1 MTAVHY
7 LLLIGVIIVVA
18 LAIYAVYLWRKVWML
33 RRTSNKQRGDRD
45 ARLAADIQ
53 FIAKSLLDEQC
64 PWIEGSIR
72 IKVLLDNYTGPR
84 RQSLDA
90 GVFETI
96 YEATSHI
103 PTHSSWRKLSR
114 AERKLHLRHMETLE
128 KRYKD
133 ALLRAAEDFSR
144 GLT

>member
-7 LLLIGVIIVVA
+7 LLLVGISIVVA
-18 LAIYAVYLWRKVWML
+18 LAIYAAYLWRRIWML
-33 RRTSNKQRGDRD
+33 KRASKRQRGDRN

-64 PWIEGSIR
+64 PWIEGAIR

-84 RQSLDA
+84 RESLDA
-90 GVFETI
+90 SIFETI

-103 PTHSSWRKLSR
+103 PTHAGWRQLSR
-114 AERKLHLRHMETLE
+114 AERKLHQRHMDNLE
-128 KRYKD
+128 KRHKE

>member
-7 LLLIGVIIVVA
+7 LLIVGLSIIVA
-18 LAIYAVYLWRKVWML
+18 LAIYAIYLWRRVWSL
-33 RRTSNKQRGDRD
+33 QRTSSEQRGDRN

-53 FIAKSLLDEQC
+53 FIAKSLLNEQC

-84 RQSLDA
+84 RQGLDA
-90 GVFETI
+90 SVFETV

-103 PTHSSWRKLSR
+103 PTHGNWRKLSR
-114 AERKLHLRHMETLE
+114 SERKLHLRHMETLE
-128 KRYKD
+128 TRHKD
-133 ALLRAAEDFSR
+133 ALLRAAQDFSR

>member
-7 LLLIGVIIVVA
+7 LLLVGISIVVA
-18 LAIYAVYLWRKVWML
+18 LAIYATYLWRRIWML
-33 RRTSNKQRGDRD
+33 KRASKRQRGDRN

-64 PWIEGSIR
+64 PWIEGAIR

-84 RQSLDA
+84 RESLDA
-90 GVFETI
+90 SVFETI

-103 PTHSSWRKLSR
+103 PTHANWRQLSR
-114 AERKLHLRHMETLE
+114 AERKLHQRHMDNLE
-128 KRYKD
+128 KRHKE